1 MLDVFTFTTM
11 INVFCKGG
19 RVGDAVDLFCKMEGI
34 GVSPNVVAYNNVI
47 DGLCKGGRL
56 EEALKFKDRMIR
68 SKVNPSV
75 CDVWCADQWFDEDGE
90 VQGGEQGVGGDV

>member
-1 MLDVFTFTTM
+1 M
-11 INVFCKGG
+11 
-19 RVGDAVDLFCKMEGI
+19 GDAVDLFCKMEGI

-75 CDVWCADQWFDEDGE
+75 CDVWCADQWFDEDFE
-90 VQGGEQGVGGDV
+90 NFCSALSLTC